1 MAPDAEEPQPERR
14 FCALGSHRLRT
25 PSRTISNETL
35 RAFAK
40 LLNENID
47 HESLVC
53 KECYGHLFSLYMRKI
68 NNARKHLA
76 KKMADSVSDVS
87 SSQRADSSS
96 DPSAIMPVPQGRIM
110 LPSRL
115 SSILDVSSTSGVA
128 TGRYDHNS
136 SQSSDGRPTTSAAA
150 AKKRQRSGRDDNMAP
165 PPQRPRPSPSISSD
179 DYDPNSN
186 LSLNAVNGTRLPNI
200 QPIPKRRPTLHLNKE
215 SMDIYLAGTTGG

>member
-25 PSRTISNETL
+25 PCRTIGNETL
-35 RAFAK
+35 RSFAK

-53 KECYGHLFSLYMRKI
+53 KECYGHLFDLYMRKV
-68 NNARKHLA
+68 NNAKRHLA

-87 SSQRADSSS
+87 SSQPADSSS
-96 DPSAIMPVPQGRIM
+96 DPSAIMPVPQGR
-110 LPSRL
+110 LLLSSNL
-115 SSILDVSSTSGVA
+115 SSIADVSSTS
-128 TGRYDHNS
+128 GRYDHNS
-136 SQSSDGRPTTSAAA
+136 SHSSDGRPTTSAAA
-150 AKKRQRSGRDDNMAP
+150 AKKRRRSGERDDNLAP
-165 PPQRPRPSPSISSD
+165 PPQRPRSSPSTSSD

-186 LSLNAVNGTRLPNI
+186 LSLNAVNGTRLPHI
-200 QPIPKRRPTLHLNKE
+200 QPIPRRRPTLHLNKE